1 MKQLMK
7 QVSLLGLLFAPH
19 LAPGSTGSATREYA
33 FSGPSLTGRFVV
45 EDYTSPTPIGP
56 LGEDEL
62 VREYAG
68 EPYLFSAKL
77 GEVSYST
84 THFTLGVKN
93 NIVAFGRSDV
103 YGLTAA
109 NMGLLLMGPSQ
120 GNPYTSTMPHDMEAY
135 SGLHYITLQHPETGE
150 WLEFQIDSLVALPVL
165 SIAKSS
171 TGLTLRWPASSA
183 RFVLE
188 STDSLSSA
196 AAWSEVTDVAEPV
209 GGSYSVTVAPEMP
222 RRFFRLRM
230 SQ

>member
-1 MKQLMK
+1 MKR
-7 QVSLLGLLFAPH
+7 VSLVGLSMAAL
-19 LAPGSTGSATREYA
+19 LAPGSTGGATREYA
-33 FSGPSLTGRFVV
+33 FSGPSVLGRFIV
-45 EDYTSPTPIGP
+45 EEYTSPTPNG
-56 LGEDEL
+56 DEEEF
-62 VREYAG
+62 VREIAG
-68 EPYLFSAKL
+68 APYLFSAKF

-84 THFTLGVKN
+84 TQFTLVVKN

-120 GNPYTSTMPHDMEAY
+120 GNPYISTLPHDLEAY
-135 SGLHYITLQHPETGE
+135 SGLHYIRLYLPETGDS
-150 WLEFQIDSLVALPVL
+150 LESQIESLVAVPVL
-165 SIAKSS
+165 SIARSP

-188 STDSLSSA
+188 STDSLSPA
-196 AAWSEVTDVAEPV
+196 AAWDEVTGVDEPV
-209 GGSYSVTVAPEMP
+209 DGSYSLTVPPEMP